1 MADIA
6 DIQNNELGLSVKD
19 KLNATIAQANKLKD
33 LPAARKVIGNL
44 SGSIA
49 DAGEVS
55 VDILIDETA
64 DDLSLPT
71 TKAAKDYVDQ
81 KVVASELELVNDP
94 GFQLA
99 SQTTASSSAAIKAY
113 VDSQVRSAQSLII
126 SDVLNTS
133 TFTGAQ
139 FQEGPGIDEDN
150 RWQTN
155 TFTWSNITFA
165 SLVLSDNDLTDI
177 TAIKFEGGLWV
188 TATGQG
194 SYSTRLNY
202 YEYSLDNGSTWKKV
216 LFSTASAPYVR
227 YPDGIYPAAELEIP
241 ISRGL
246 KNAASPIA
254 IRINVSSDNT
264 DNNERVRN
272 YGKLTSVKGY

>member
-133 TFTGAQ
+133 TFTGDQ
-139 FQEGPGIDEDN
+139 FQDGPGIDEDN

-188 TATGQG
+188 NATVQG
-194 SYSTRLNY
+194 SY
-202 YEYSLDNGSTWKKV
+202 
-216 LFSTASAPYVR
+216 
-227 YPDGIYPAAELEIP
+227 
-241 ISRGL
+241 
-246 KNAASPIA
+246 
-254 IRINVSSDNT
+254 
-264 DNNERVRN
+264 
-272 YGKLTSVKGY
+272 

>member
-81 KVVASELELVNDP
+81 
-94 GFQLA
+94 
-99 SQTTASSSAAIKAY
+99 
-113 VDSQVRSAQSLII
+113 
-126 SDVLNTS
+126 
-133 TFTGAQ
+133 
-139 FQEGPGIDEDN
+139 
-150 RWQTN
+150 
-155 TFTWSNITFA
+155 
-165 SLVLSDNDLTDI
+165 
-177 TAIKFEGGLWV
+177 
-188 TATGQG
+188 
-194 SYSTRLNY
+194 
-202 YEYSLDNGSTWKKV
+202 
-216 LFSTASAPYVR
+216 
-227 YPDGIYPAAELEIP
+227 
-241 ISRGL
+241 
-246 KNAASPIA
+246 
-254 IRINVSSDNT
+254 
-264 DNNERVRN
+264 
-272 YGKLTSVKGY
+272 